1 MKFMGLGFRA
11 ETLGLSWAPRLH
23 PSRLYLQVP
32 VIWLLLALNPGIALI
47 EGEPKGW

>member
-32 VIWLLLALNPGIALI
+32 FVS
-47 EGEPKGW
+47 PKPWDSPNRGGT